1 MEKRAKEGLSKQETT
16 TAFTVIGG
24 IGIMALAASR
34 YKVAKPNEMLVKTGL
49 GLKQKLQLSRSTV
62 AWPFQRVS
70 PISVAPRTVAVNING
85 MSHERVPF
93 KLPIV
98 VTVGPNTENP
108 SALLL
113 YAEKLSQKDPEEVH
127 HLIRDIIAG
136 QSRIITASMT
146 ADELFHERDTFKR
159 QVSDG
164 VEQSLQD
171 LGLKVYNANLEEL
184 GDEPGC
190 SYFEE
195 QRKRSLSN
203 VHAEAVVQVA
213 LAQTKGE
220 VGSKEQESQRRMQ
233 TARLEAEAQLQEND
247 RQLEISR
254 SLAELAIAQA
264 DLQKRSSVA
273 TAEAK
278 AAVEQKTLMLQQEI
292 QRQRALE
299 ETERLRADELAT
311 KVVEAEKLIRETGGH
326 TEADRLIAENKAKMQ
341 LINTNAQTEADRLV
355 AENKAKMQLI
365 NTNAQTEADRL
376 IAENKAKVQLISV
389 EAQAKATRTEAEAQL
404 YAQEQRAQGITQLG
418 QAEAN
423 ALLARLNAEAQ
434 GKLAM
439 LQAEAQGLDELVK
452 AAGGAEQYLAQ
463 SMIKQET
470 LPEIAKAQA
479 DAVRGMKPV
488 IWNQTNGSPNI
499 VQSLCNDLPPYFDGL
514 KHITGLD
521 VTGFIKEKL
530 KTNEKLL

>member
-1 MEKRAKEGLSKQETT
+1 MQSRQVNLDTLYLESPRNMERPTKKEVTSGL
-16 TAFTVIGG
+16 TALGVIATL
-24 IGIMALAASR
+24 ALAASR
-34 YKVAKPNEMLVKTGL
+34 YKVARPNEMLVKTGL

-70 PISVAPRTVAVNING
+70 PISVAPWTVAVNING

-98 VTVGPNTENP
+98 VTVGPNTEVDQ
-108 SALLL
+108 ALML

-127 HLIRDIIAG
+127 HLVRDIIAG

-146 ADELFHERDTFKR
+146 ADQLFHERDTFKR

-171 LGLKVYNANLEEL
+171 LGLKVFNANLEEL

-220 VGSKEQESQRRMQ
+220 IGSKEQESQRRMQ

-254 SLAELAIAQA
+254 SLADLEIAKAELT
-264 DLQKRSSVA
+264 KRSKLA
-273 TAEAK
+273 DAEGK
-278 AAVEQKTLMLQQEI
+278 AAVEQKLLELAQEI
-292 QRQRALE
+292 QRQRALQ
-299 ETERLRADELAT
+299 ETERLRAEELAK
-311 KVVEAEKLIRETGGH
+311 KVVDAEKLIRETGG
-326 TEADRLIAENKAKMQ
+326 R
-341 LINTNAQTEADRLV
+341 TEADRLV

-365 NTNAQTEADRL
+365 
-376 IAENKAKVQLISV
+376 SV
-389 EAQAKATRTEAEAQL
+389 EAQAQATRIEAEAEL
-404 YAQEQRAQGITQLG
+404 YAQQQRALGITQLG

-423 ALLARLNAEAQ
+423 ALLSRLNAEAA

-452 AAGGAEQYLAQ
+452 AAGGPEQYLAQ
-463 SMIKQET
+463 SMIKEET

-488 IWNQTNGSPNI
+488 IWNQTHGSPNI
-499 VQSLCNDLPPYFDGL
+499 VASLANDLPPYFEGL

-521 VTGFIKEKL
+521 VTGFLKEKI
-530 KTNEKLL
+530 KPQ